1 MRAFVVA
8 GLVVAACVSGCNT
21 APVHRTHL
29 GAIVDLPGDAQLA
42 EPTAVGRTDD
52 DRTRAK
58 QLLDDGVRLRE
69 SGDLAGSQKALEEA
83 LRLDAS
89 LARAHVEWALTAEG
103 LAVEPALIN
112 AHYQLGARLAPDDAR
127 TQVLA
132 AAWAARQGDAD
143 RALEGYDRAL
153 RVDAKNVDA
162 WCRRADLLSSAKN
175 DASGAMHS
183 YQKALD
189 VDGKSVPA
197 LMGLADAAERAGSLD
212 VAEKSWKALID
223 QFPDAPLYRTKLI
236 ELLRRTHQKAK
247 AAEAQRELDKLQPK
261 DPRRLRALRR

>member
-1 MRAFVVA
+1 MRAVIAAV
-8 GLVVAACVSGCNT
+8 LVAASCGT
-21 APVHRTHL
+21 APPAHRTHL
-29 GAIVDLPGDAQLA
+29 GAIVDLPGDVQLA
-42 EPTAVGRTDD
+42 EPPPAGRTDD
-52 DRTRAK
+52 DRAKAK
-58 QLLDDGVRLRE
+58 QLLDDGVRLRD
-69 SGDLAGSQKALEEA
+69 SGDLAGSQRSLEEA
-83 LRLDAS
+83 LQLDAS

-153 RVDAKNVDA
+153 KSDPKNVDA
-162 WCRRADLLSSAKN
+162 LCRRADLLLSAKS
-175 DASGAMHS
+175 DATGAVTS

-189 VDGKSVPA
+189 VDAKSVPA
-197 LMGLADAAERAGSLD
+197 LMGLADAAEKAGSLD
-212 VAEKSWKALID
+212 VAEKSWHALID

-236 ELLRRTHQKAK
+236 EFFRRTHQKAK
-247 AAEAQRELDKLQPK
+247 ASEAQRDLDKLQPR
-261 DPRRLRALRR
+261 DTRRLRALRH